1 MKRTNLND
9 IEPRILEGPDGDQRI
24 ALESKRLAFSV
35 ESPPLS
41 PVRLAFVLDEL
52 QRLIGDRRAG
62 RQHAAQAFPAE
73 FGDGFSPR
81 LCARTLLDTFERRQG
96 ELIAERS
103 ARSRA
108 R

>member
-1 MKRTNLND
+1 MKRINLSD
-9 IEPRILEGPDGDQRI
+9 IEAHVREGPDGDQRI
-24 ALESKRLAFSV
+24 ALESTRLAISV

-62 RQHAAQAFPAE
+62 RQYAAQAFPAE

-81 LCARTLLDTFERRQG
+81 LCARTLLDTFERRYS
-96 ELIAERS
+96 ERIAERS
-103 ARSRA
+103 DRPRT